1 MISDSDEVQNF
12 MNKYFNILNL
22 YGTELFVTLKDV
34 KVNESAY
41 DLDRVEEL
49 FHLVIW
55 LIELMNIITSA
66 APEIFLNND
75 KLYGDRIL
83 NFVLSS

>member
-1 MISDSDEVQNF
+1 

-34 KVNESAY
+34 KVNDSAY
-41 DLDRVEEL
+41 DLDRVEDL
-49 FHLVIW
+49 FHLVIK
-55 LIELMNIITSA
+55 LIELMNIITSV
-66 APEIFLNND
+66 APELFLSSQ

-83 NFVLSS
+83 NFALSS

>member
-1 MISDSDEVQNF
+1 
-12 MNKYFNILNL
+12 
-22 YGTELFVTLKDV
+22 VTLKDV

>member
-1 MISDSDEVQNF
+1 

-49 FHLVIW
+49 FHLVI
-55 LIELMNIITSA
+55 
-66 APEIFLNND
+66 
-75 KLYGDRIL
+75 
-83 NFVLSS
+83 

>member
-1 MISDSDEVQNF
+1 LISDSDEVQNF